1 MAENSQQLMH
11 QRQELIFAP
20 QFAISLQKSFALH
33 SQLERAVA
41 FGFDQLFVL
50 TDYETLVFNY
60 SISKLKDNR

>member
-20 QFAISLQKSFALH
+20 QFAVSLQKSFALH

-41 FGFDQLFVL
+41 FGFEQLFVL
-50 TDYETLVFNY
+50 TD
-60 SISKLKDNR
+60 